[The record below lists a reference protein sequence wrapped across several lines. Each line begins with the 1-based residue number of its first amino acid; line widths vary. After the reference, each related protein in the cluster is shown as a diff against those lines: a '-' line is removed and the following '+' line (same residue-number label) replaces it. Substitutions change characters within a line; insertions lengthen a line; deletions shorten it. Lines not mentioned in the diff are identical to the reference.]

1 MVGVNVTTS
10 GYRAWMFALLWTTY
24 GSSYLVRKP
33 LGVIKADLAA
43 DLVLDRARR
52 PPPTLLLDAGL
63 SSLLLIPC
71 DIRLISLGR
80 CGSRWCWAPWP
91 TTWVRGRHWWPV

>member
-43 DLVLDRARR
+43 DLVLDRAQ
-52 PPPTLLLDAGL
+52 LGLLDAA
-63 SSLLLIPC
+63 LLLPY
-71 DIRLISLGR
+71 SLTQVSHL
-80 CGSRWCWAPWP
+80 CC
-91 TTWVRGRHWWPV
+91 